1 MIHFYIQFLFLYFFN
16 NINIQSQQEILHHQL
31 FLEVSL
37 VAFTKIQKVVD
48 LRIEVEDMHNFVEGI
63 IMELNFVED
72 NIMEFD
78 FVEVIHIIMELNFVE
93 SILSH
98 LVQQ

>member
-1 MIHFYIQFLFLYFFN
+1 M
-16 NINIQSQQEILHHQL
+16 
-31 FLEVSL
+31 
-37 VAFTKIQKVVD
+37 AFTKIQKVVD
-48 LRIEVEDMHNFVEGI
+48 LQIEVEDMHNFVKGI

-93 SILSH
+93 SILNH
-98 LVQQ
+98 LVQL

>member
-1 MIHFYIQFLFLYFFN
+1 M
-16 NINIQSQQEILHHQL
+16 
-31 FLEVSL
+31 
-37 VAFTKIQKVVD
+37 D